1 MGAGDIFS
9 VVPLYEVRGGVV
21 VGVLRAGVA
30 LLLLLLL
37 MVLMMVVVLL
47 RVAVHGVEAGGVA
60 GVVVAAVGG
69 GVVVGAAVFV
79 GSGLHTV
86 GVHLIKQLHYLK
98 NY

>member
-1 MGAGDIFS
+1 MGAGEIFS

-30 LLLLLLL
+30 LLLLLL
-37 MVLMMVVVLL
+37 LMMVVVLL

-86 GVHLIKQLHYLK
+86 GVHLIKIFHFIIK
-98 NY
+98 KI

>member
-1 MGAGDIFS
+1 MGAGEIFS

-21 VGVLRAGVA
+21 VGVLGAGVA
-30 LLLLLLL
+30 LLLLL

-47 RVAVHGVEAGGVA
+47 WVAVHGVEAGGVA

-86 GVHLIKQLHYLK
+86 GVHLIKQFLHYLK

>member
-1 MGAGDIFS
+1 MGAGEIFS
-9 VVPLYEVRGGVV
+9 VVPLYEICGGVV

-30 LLLLLLL
+30 LLLLL

-47 RVAVHGVEAGGVA
+47 WVAVHGVEAGGVA
-60 GVVVAAVGG
+60 GVVVAAVSG

-86 GVHLIKQLHYLK
+86 GVHLIKQFYYLK

>member
-1 MGAGDIFS
+1 MGAGEIFS

-30 LLLLLLL
+30 LLLLL

>member
-1 MGAGDIFS
+1 MGAGEIFS

-30 LLLLLLL
+30 LLLLLL
-37 MVLMMVVVLL
+37 MLMMVVVLL
-47 RVAVHGVEAGGVA
+47 WVAVHGVEAGGVA

-69 GVVVGAAVFV
+69 RVVVGAVFV
-79 GSGLHTV
+79 GSRLHTV

>member
-1 MGAGDIFS
+1 MGAGEIFS

-30 LLLLLLL
+30 LLLLL

-69 GVVVGAAVFV
+69 GVVVGAAMFV

-98 NY
+98 NF